1 MSIRFLWNYS
11 LNQELI
17 FSNVGSNE
25 YAYLAFE
32 RSIKEENRGVLNCTA
47 IPVKRNEEPESKYRN
62 YREYHRDTLFVIEEI
77 IP

>member
-11 LNQELI
+11 LNQELT

-32 RSIKEENRGVLNCTA
+32 RSIKEENRRVLNRA
-47 IPVKRNEEPESKYRN
+47 VIPNDIALAGEN
-62 YREYHRDTLFVIEEI
+62 RDLFLRYGFCVTHEMTNR
-77 IP
+77 